1 MEDHEGP
8 IGATCQRYYEAN
20 IALRRDMMR
29 CLEEMRTLRTEMR
42 NMLEEGKLQYV
53 ELDDDHYEEI
63 IVDEND

>member
-1 MEDHEGP
+1 M
-8 IGATCQRYYEAN
+8 
-20 IALRRDMMR
+20 ALRRDMVR

-53 ELDDDHYEEI
+53 EVDDDHYEEI

>member
-1 MEDHEGP
+1 
-8 IGATCQRYYEAN
+8 
-20 IALRRDMMR
+20 MMR

-53 ELDDDHYEEI
+53 EVDDDHYEEI